1 MDWFE
6 IDVSGRRCVF
16 RGEDRSAE
24 NTRREPTASFGNTTD
39 SMIYGCL
46 MGYSGY
52 SCFFFSMIFIYFYS
66 DFMGY
71 EWDISSGVI
80 KHGLLGHSLGIA
92 VWGHQRVSP

>member
-24 NTRREPTASFGNTTD
+24 DTRREPTASFGNTTD

-46 MGYSGY
+46 MGYSW
-52 SCFFFSMIFIYFYS
+52 FFFMIFIVIS
-66 DFMGY
+66 WDMNGY
-71 EWDISSGVI
+71 EWDIPSGVI
-80 KHGLLGHSLGIA
+80 KHGLLGHSSGIA

>member
-24 NTRREPTASFGNTTD
+24 DTRREPTASFGNTTD

-52 SCFFFSMIFIYFYS
+52 SWDFFHDFYS
-66 DFMGY
+66 DFMEY
-71 EWDISSGVI
+71 EWI
-80 KHGLLGHSLGIA
+80 
-92 VWGHQRVSP
+92 